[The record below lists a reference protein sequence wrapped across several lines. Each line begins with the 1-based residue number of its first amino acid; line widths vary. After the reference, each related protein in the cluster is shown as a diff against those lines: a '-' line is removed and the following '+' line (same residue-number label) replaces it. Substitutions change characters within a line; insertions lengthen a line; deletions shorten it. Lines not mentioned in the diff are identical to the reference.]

1 LSVTIKDIAKVG
13 GVSHTTVSRALRGH
27 PAISEETTGR
37 IRQIADELGY
47 VPNTVARGLKTNR
60 SGALGV
66 IVRRIVDPYFS
77 EVLSGIEDTL
87 YAEGYSLFLAASNRD
102 PDREEAIVRAMSE
115 RRVDGVIICSTQVG
129 AAHRQQLE
137 RFGVPTVLINNQA
150 DEDITHSVYHDDAF
164 GSSQLT
170 EHLMKLGHTR
180 IAYLGNKRG
189 GRTTS
194 ERRHGYEQALL
205 NGGLPVRP
213 ELIVD
218 GPNGLA
224 EGGASGA
231 QQLLS
236 LEEKPTGI
244 ICYNDVM
251 AIGAIQALQEA
262 GLRIPSD
269 CSVTGFDNIELA
281 AFTSPALTT
290 FDQPKYEIGRQA
302 ALMMLRLLDKRG
314 DETREPSSD
323 ILTLRGQLVLRNST
337 AQIIG
342 EVRSATN

>member
-1 LSVTIKDIAKVG
+1 MSVTIKDIAKVG

-27 PAISEETTGR
+27 PAISEETAGR

-102 PDREEAIVRAMSE
+102 PEREEAIVRAMSE

-150 DEDITHSVYHDDAF
+150 AEDITHSVYHDDAF

-170 EHLMKLGHTR
+170 EHLLNLGHTR

-189 GRTTS
+189 GRTS
-194 ERRHGYEQALL
+194 DERRHGYKQALL
-205 NGGLPVRP
+205 KQGLTAQS

-224 EGGASGA
+224 EGGATGA
-231 QQLLS
+231 HQLLDM
-236 LEEKPTGI
+236 EERPTGI
-244 ICYNDVM
+244 VCYNDVM
-251 AIGAIQALQEA
+251 AIGAMQALQEA
-262 GLRIPSD
+262 GLSIPFD

-281 AFTSPALTT
+281 AFTNPALTT
-290 FDQPKYEIGRQA
+290 FDQPKYDIGRQA
-302 ALMMLRLLDKRG
+302 ALMMLRLLDKQG
-314 DETREPSSD
+314 DETWKLSSD
-323 ILTLRGQLVLRNST
+323 ILTLRGQLIRRNST
-337 AQIIG
+337 APLIR
-342 EVRSATN
+342 EVRSVTY